1 MLMPDWVVAQQK
13 EIGTRFSKMKIWY
26 DRFCRPLS
34 CRCSSTSRD
43 IKLVCNLGGK
53 VLLKYDVNMWVMPNW
68 PYHVTYRDDC
78 ERYLERWLK
87 GCGWTMPRGLRSAY
101 LWTAVVW
108 HRREGKP
115 ALFSAAVWQ
124 MWCKKKMKCNSR
136 KKQIRW
142 LRDTVSG
149 DFMLLLDSIEEE

>member
-34 CRCSSTSRD
+34 CRCSLTSRD

-87 GCGWTMPRGLRSAY
+87 GCGWTMVHTCGQRWFDTEGRGNLHCFQQLFDRCDVKKRWNA
-101 LWTAVVW
+101 TAEKNRFGGSETLSVEILCCCW
-108 HRREGKP
+108 IP
-115 ALFSAAVWQ
+115 
-124 MWCKKKMKCNSR
+124 
-136 KKQIRW
+136 
-142 LRDTVSG
+142 
-149 DFMLLLDSIEEE
+149 